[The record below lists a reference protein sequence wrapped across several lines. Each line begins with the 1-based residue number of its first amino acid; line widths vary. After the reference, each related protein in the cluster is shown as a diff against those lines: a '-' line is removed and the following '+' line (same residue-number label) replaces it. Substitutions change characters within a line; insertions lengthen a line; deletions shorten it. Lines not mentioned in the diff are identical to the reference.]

1 VIELVARPGIEI
13 GPRRTQFDNG
23 LTVVSEWVPGVR
35 SVALGAWVKYGTAH
49 ETAEQMGIS
58 HLLEH
63 MVFKGTAKRDAKQL
77 ALALEVR
84 GGSLDAF
91 TSREHT
97 VFEAHILPRDVTL
110 ACDVIGDIVFAPRL
124 TAADLKLEH
133 KVILEEIATA
143 DETPEDIVF
152 DLHTELLWPGNSYG
166 YPILGTTKTVP
177 SINTS
182 ALRARH
188 QQTFRPER
196 IVVAAAGDLDHDA
209 LVAALR
215 ETGWD
220 AQPGGR
226 TANVHTPIAPIA
238 AAPGSHHVERDLTQV
253 HVVLGAPALARRD
266 PLESALALVSNTL
279 GGGMSSRLF
288 QRVREELGLAY
299 AVYTFSSSY
308 HLSGMHGMYVASAD
322 DTAADAV
329 NAIREELQRMAT
341 EGLSAAEVADGRD
354 QLKGQVLLAL
364 EGSGATMSR
373 VAAPAVHDEPPRTIE
388 QVLAEIDEV
397 TTDQVAEVCER
408 VLHPDRQTIL
418 SLGPR
423 AAA

>member
-1 VIELVARPGIEI
+1 VIDGLARPGVEI

-35 SVALGAWVKYGTAH
+35 SVALGAWVKVGAAH
-49 ETAEQMGIS
+49 ETLTQMGVS

-63 MVFKGTAKRDAKQL
+63 MVFKGTARRDAREI

-97 VFEAHILPRDVTL
+97 VFEAHILPRDLQL

-124 TAADLKLEH
+124 AASDLTLEH

-152 DLHTELLWPGNSYG
+152 DLHAQRLWPDHAYG
-166 YPILGTTKTVP
+166 YPILGTATTVP
-177 SINTS
+177 TINATS
-182 ALRARH
+182 LKARH
-188 QQTFRPER
+188 RQTFRPDR
-196 IVVAAAGDLDHDA
+196 IVVAAAGDLDHDQ

-215 ETGWD
+215 ATGWESV
-220 AQPGGR
+220 AGGPSSG
-226 TANVHTPIAPIA
+226 VPDPSTP
-238 AAPGSHHVERDLTQV
+238 APGEPNRHHVERELTQV
-253 HVVLGAPALARRD
+253 HVVLGAPALPRRHA
-266 PLESALALVSNTL
+266 LESALALASNAL

-288 QRVREELGLAY
+288 QRVRESLGLAY
-299 AVYTFSSSY
+299 AVYSFSSSY
-308 HLSGMHGMYVASAD
+308 QLGGMHGMYVASAE
-322 DTAADAV
+322 DTAQDAV
-329 NAIREELQRMAT
+329 EVIHDELRRIARD
-341 EGLSAAEVADGRD
+341 GLSASEVTDGRD
-354 QLKGQVLLAL
+354 QLKGQVLLSL

-373 VAAPAVHDEPPRTIE
+373 VAAPAVYDEPARTIE
-388 QVLAEIDEV
+388 QVLAEIDAV
-397 TTDQVAEVCER
+397 TVEQVAEVCEL
-408 VLHPDRQTIL
+408 VLNPDRQTIL